1 MTGPSES
8 GVVYTRS
15 MSMTPLLHWTSSL
28 LLLITIAG
36 CPSGAL
42 AQGNYLQTDPY
53 QSSVAAITRGIQVR
67 RDGSNHNILLALR
80 QMKDPRMRPLFQSM
94 FASDEPSLRID
105 ALLALAEL
113 DEEAVDPFLL
123 QQLPQK
129 ERQLAL
135 MAAISLELID
145 EGVVLGIK
153 NFPDLNDAEK
163 TMIIIMSMRLDMDF
177 DQALI
182 DELLE
187 SKVATTR
194 LIAAVLLSDQTG
206 ETSQL
211 EEETAHYNE
220 LPLSER
226 IFVVSALIDI
236 ASWHPMPSSLALLRQ
251 AANNQ
256 ELSRSLR
263 LAAVDS
269 AMGCECENGII
280 LWQEATRLA
289 QSSGDRSRLGVA
301 AIERGISTEKWDGIS
316 DERQLNQKIA
326 TAGAS
331 LHTGAGCFEA
341 ARELLKIRHPLSVQA
356 GLALAEHAGDPQ
368 VAEAIRLLVI
378 TEGIKDVRIQPVVGR
393 VVREFGKTSPEELET
408 IVWQISKMQDRAMLA
423 EILLTAV
430 LEENPD
436 QAQTFA
442 SAFEKHPDRTARSLS
457 VLIKARGEAPL
468 DQATKD
474 ELAIIATGGGRVNKQ
489 VRAIAAWLWLS
500 HNDKTEQAMSEII
513 GKS

>member
-1 MTGPSES
+1 
-8 GVVYTRS
+8 
-15 MSMTPLLHWTSSL
+15 MSKTTLLHWPASL
-28 LLLITIAG
+28 LLLFTIAA
-36 CPSGAL
+36 CPAGAR
-42 AQGNYLQTDPY
+42 AQGNYIQTDPY
-53 QSSVAAITRGIQVR
+53 ESSVAAITRGIQVR

-80 QMKDPRMRPLFQSM
+80 QMKDQRMRPLFQSM
-94 FASDEPSLRID
+94 FASKEPSLRID

-113 DEEAVDPFLL
+113 NESPIDPFLL

-135 MAAISLELID
+135 MAAISLDLID
-145 EGVVLGIK
+145 ESVVRAIR
-153 NFPDLNDAEK
+153 NFPNLNQTEK
-163 TMIIIMSMRLDMDF
+163 TMIIIMGMQLGMEF
-177 DQALI
+177 DRALL

-187 SKVATTR
+187 ADDPTTR
-194 LIAAVLLSDQTG
+194 LIAAVLLCDQTQ
-206 ETSQL
+206 ETSHL
-211 EEETAHYNE
+211 EEEIAHYNE

-251 AANNQ
+251 AANDKG
-256 ELSRSLR
+256 LSRSLR

-269 AMGCECENGII
+269 AMGCECEKGII
-280 LWQEATRLA
+280 LWQEATSLA

-301 AIERGISTEKWDGIS
+301 AIERGLRTEEWGGIS

-326 TAGAS
+326 NAGAS
-331 LHTGAGCFEA
+331 LHTGSGSLEA
-341 ARELLKIRHPLSVQA
+341 AQALLQIRHPLSVQA
-356 GLALAEHAGDPQ
+356 GLALAQHTEDPQ
-368 VAEAIRLLVI
+368 VAEAIRIMVI
-378 TEGIKDVRIQPVVGR
+378 KEGIQDVRIQPVVGR
-393 VVREFGKTSPEELET
+393 VVREFGKTTPEELET
-408 IVWQISKMQDRAMLA
+408 IVWQISKMEDRKILI
-423 EILLTAV
+423 EILLTAL

-442 SAFEKHPDRTARSLS
+442 SAFEKHSDRTVRSLA
-457 VLIKARGEAPL
+457 VLIKARGEEPL
-468 DQATKD
+468 DEETKD
-474 ELAIIATGGGRVNKQ
+474 ELAVVATGGGRVSKQ